1 MPDTFA
7 IRMSDSA
14 EAHLV
19 VGMKILI
26 EPVGVGDR
34 FASRLIGWSMDKYL
48 LLHLPAKGAARDH
61 VYDGK
66 KLVVRYISCDGL
78 VCGFETVVQGA
89 VYSPQRLL
97 FVDYPR
103 RIAVHSIRS
112 GPRIGV
118 FLGGEI
124 SVGQAVAPCHVLNIS
139 LSGCQAEVC
148 VNEPAAL
155 ALATDALVTV
165 GFRLPDLDANPY
177 RLQGTIARLSDQP
190 GGQFRLCGVRF
201 TDVPDAERQGLERYI
216 AQAQQH
222 LGAACTF
229 SQGQ

>member
-14 EAHLV
+14 EAHLA

-48 LLHLPAKGAARDH
+48 LLHLPAKGTARDH

-124 SVGQAVAPCHVLNIS
+124 TVGQTVAPCHVLNIS

-148 VNEPAAL
+148 VSEPAAQ
-155 ALATDALVTV
+155 ALAADALVTV
-165 GFRLPDLDANPY
+165 GFRLPDLDASPY

-222 LGAACTF
+222 LGAACTLG
-229 SQGQ
+229 QGQ